1 MYRRVLTHHAH
12 EDSHWQH
19 DSNTYKKC
27 LKCFRKYFEIWQV
40 HVFQNR
46 RWATFMK
53 HVWHWRGW
61 YFQINLAD
69 QVSRE
74 NGIFCLKMCFKRNIL
89 WKVLFVNWDC
99 VQDDLEWVSLQRL
112 VEEWSQAEPWR
123 RSRRRVRLSWRS
135 STTSAACLDV
145 SSYTVIF
152 TFYFLLLRRRKI
164 VWNPWNKNKKK

>member
-46 RWATFMK
+46 RSATFMK

-74 NGIFCLKMCFKRNIL
+74 NEIFCLKMCFKRNIL

-152 TFYFLLLRRRKI
+152 TFYLLLLRRRKI
-164 VWNPWNKNKKK
+164 VWIPWNKNQK

>member
-1 MYRRVLTHHAH
+1 MILLSCYFVYRRVLTHHAH

-74 NGIFCLKMCFKRNIL
+74 NGIFCLKMCSKRNIL
-89 WKVLFVNWDC
+89 WKVIVTGT
-99 VQDDLEWVSLQRL
+99 DDLEWVSLQHQ
-112 VEEWSQAEPWR
+112 VGGWSRAGPWR
-123 RSRRRVRLSWRS
+123 RSRHKARSGWRS
-135 STTSAACLDV
+135 ST
-145 SSYTVIF
+145 SSFSGSWLCRWCPDTAQDNSRKWPHF
-152 TFYFLLLRRRKI
+152 FLQEHL
-164 VWNPWNKNKKK
+164 N